1 MKEGI
6 YLLSLLHYDVFIRIS
21 MQPKSYL
28 PSKWSMQRN
37 SHTQLRIENQVKM
50 HQKENKLETTLGRW

>member
-6 YLLSLLHYDVFIRIS
+6 YLISLLHYYVKIRIS
-21 MQPKSYL
+21 TEPKSYL
-28 PSKWSMQRN
+28 PNKWSTQRN

-50 HQKENKLETTLGRW
+50 PQKENKLETTLGRW